1 MKFGSRG
8 EGWNGTW
15 YGNWGLGG
23 HIVVVGVYGDKERGL
38 VVLWLEERLVLVLA
52 VALAVAVAVAG

>member
-1 MKFGSRG
+1 M
-8 EGWNGTW
+8 
-15 YGNWGLGG
+15 GG